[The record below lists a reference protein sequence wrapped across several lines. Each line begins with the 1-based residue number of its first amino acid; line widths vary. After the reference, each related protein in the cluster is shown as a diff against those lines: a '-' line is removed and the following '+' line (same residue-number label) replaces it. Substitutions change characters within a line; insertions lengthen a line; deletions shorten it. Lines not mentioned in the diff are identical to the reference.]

1 MDEVIKTPRSSLV
14 AVTIVALGLA
24 TAVFTACGSASTAT
38 SVQPDT
44 TAATTQATTSST
56 AAAEAPA
63 ATSSTVTTAASSGK
77 APQGG
82 GMQGA
87 DTSSIQNKY
96 LDLAY
101 ADASA
106 AQALDIYLPN
116 SGTGPFP
123 VIVAIHGGAFMMG
136 DKADGQLTPMLA
148 GLDRGYAVVSINYRL
163 SSEATFPAQVND
175 AKAAIR
181 YIRANA
187 AKYNL
192 DPNRIA
198 AWGGSAGGYLAA
210 MLGTSGG
217 ASDLEDMS
225 QGNADQSSAVQAV
238 VDWFGPLSFLDMDPQ
253 FTASGTGPA
262 NHNEASSPESQLLGA
277 ALPEVPE
284 LVTTADPTTYITA
297 DDPPFLIQ
305 HGTNDGNVP
314 VEQSINFADA
324 LTQVLGSD
332 SVTLKLLE
340 GAGHA
345 DQQFMTTE
353 NVALVFDWLDA
364 NLK

>member
-1 MDEVIKTPRSSLV
+1 VLL
-14 AVTIVALGLA
+14 AVVALGLA
-24 TAVFTACGSASTAT
+24 AAAFTACGSETTTAGDQGGTTATSAQATTASTA
-38 SVQPDT
+38 SAQEPI
-44 TAATTQATTSST
+44 
-56 AAAEAPA
+56 
-63 ATSSTVTTAASSGK
+63 ATSSTTAAAAPTGR

-82 GMQGA
+82 GTQSA

-101 ADASA
+101 GDASA
-106 AQALDIYLPN
+106 AQTLDIYLPS

-163 SSEATFPAQVND
+163 SSESTFPAQVND

-192 DPNRIA
+192 DPDRIA

-217 ASDLEDMS
+217 VGDLEDMS

-238 VDWFGPLSFLDMDPQ
+238 VDWFGPISFLDMDPQ

-277 ALPEVPE
+277 ALPDVPE
-284 LVTTADPTTYITA
+284 LVATADPTTYITA

-305 HGTNDGNVP
+305 HGTNDANVP
-314 VEQSINFADA
+314 VEQSVEFADA
-324 LTQVLGSD
+324 LMKVLGSD
-332 SVTLKLLE
+332 KVTLKLLE

-345 DQQFMTTE
+345 DQQFMSTE
-353 NVALVFDWLDA
+353 NVTLVLDWLDA